1 MDDKLRRT
9 LAAPDFES
17 WRARLW
23 REISDQAITEGYVQE
38 YELRGVSAL
47 DARIQNSKAQLL
59 SAGGD
64 SRSSNGLANS
74 RSGSNNNNNSSNS
87 GSGSSRSSRRR
98 AGGQMIGRPL
108 REVLARQGQRYRLS
122 PSTAGGDAFDF
133 DDGYDEDDGD
143 EEDEEQIIDFDSP
156 RWSSLFH
163 RLVEIRYLFRA
174 PVSRCVHARFLH
186 APPPATAFGAVGSGM
201 GAGVGMGFG
210 RVERVDVGCL
220 SFHTNPHPSL
230 EEKKLFESRKR
241 ELLEWRQGGGVPPRD
256 KEGVVVRRSPKVDR

>member
-23 REISDQAITEGYVQE
+23 REISNQAITEDYVQD
-38 YELRGVSAL
+38 YELRSASAL
-47 DARIQNSKAQLL
+47 DALIQDSRRAA
-59 SAGGD
+59 SATGD
-64 SRSSNGLANS
+64 RSSGSRSTFAARSSNASNNS
-74 RSGSNNNNNSSNS
+74 RSDSNS
-87 GSGSSRSSRRR
+87 RRER
-98 AGGQMIGRPL
+98 AGGQIGRPL

-122 PSTAGGDAFDF
+122 VSAGGGRDVFDVDA
-133 DDGYDEDDGD
+133 GYYDEDAEDSD
-143 EEDEEQIIDFDSP
+143 EEMVIDFDAP

-186 APPPATAFGAVGSGM
+186 APPPAAFGGGGGGGAASGF
-201 GAGVGMGFG
+201 GVGMGMG
-210 RVERVDVGCL
+210 YARAERVDVGCL
-220 SFHTNPHPSL
+220 SFHTNPHPSA
-230 EEKKLFESRKR
+230 EEKRLFESRKR

-256 KEGVVVRRSPKVDR
+256 REGVVVRRSPKVGR